1 MPTRTSSEVVL
12 INPPLSNGDVTAKLN
27 ICTPPLGL
35 AYIASYLREHGHKV
49 TIVDTQ
55 VDPLSEDTL
64 ARTVQ
69 NANLIGITSSAPTY
83 NAALALANMVKHMCK
98 ESVVVVGG
106 PQATYLDSDCLTR
119 SRADA
124 VVRGEGEITMLEI
137 ADALTYS
144 GLPQALH
151 DVDGITYRSNGGI
164 LKNQDRSLLRHLDEF
179 PFPARDLLPMDKYR
193 PPKSTG
199 VISSRGCPFRCIF
212 CASSKLN
219 GKKFRP
225 RSAHDVFLEVTELV
239 QKGYE
244 HISMLDDNF
253 ILDTNRVFEFADLVE
268 KHKMKFDW
276 SCTARV
282 DLIDDELLTRLHEVG
297 CSGLFFGVESAS
309 NETLEIIKKGFTT
322 DQVVEAFNILKGH
335 PMVTTASFMIG
346 LPGDN
351 PEKVRET
358 IDFAKTLNP
367 DFAMFSITTPYPG
380 TELYENIDNYDIEI
394 TLDDWSNFTLTKP
407 VVKTSM
413 LSTRDLQRWFVKAY
427 CSYYLRFNYL
437 TRAVK
442 RKQIGF
448 IFTPLWRGLVQAAAT
463 RAHGLKTR
471 KT

>member
-1 MPTRTSSEVVL
+1 
-12 INPPLSNGDVTAKLN
+12 
-27 ICTPPLGL
+27 
-35 AYIASYLREHGHKV
+35 
-49 TIVDTQ
+49 
-55 VDPLSEDTL
+55 
-64 ARTVQ
+64 
-69 NANLIGITSSAPTY
+69 
-83 NAALALANMVKHMCK
+83 
-98 ESVVVVGG
+98 
-106 PQATYLDSDCLTR
+106 
-119 SRADA
+119 
-124 VVRGEGEITMLEI
+124 
-137 ADALTYS
+137 
-144 GLPQALH
+144 
-151 DVDGITYRSNGGI
+151 
-164 LKNQDRSLLRHLDEF
+164 
-179 PFPARDLLPMDKYR
+179 MDKYK

-225 RSAHDVFLEVTELV
+225 RSAYDVFLEVSELV
-239 QKGYE
+239 RKGYE

-268 KHKMKFDW
+268 KHQVKFDW

-322 DQVVEAFNILKGH
+322 DQVVEAFDILKGH
-335 PMVTTASFMIG
+335 PMATTASFMIG

-351 PEKVRET
+351 AEKVRET

-413 LSTRDLQRWFVKAY
+413 ISTRDLQRWFIKAY
-427 CSYYLRFNYL
+427 CSFYLRFSYL
-437 TRAVK
+437 TRAIK
-442 RKQIGF
+442 KKQIGF
-448 IFTPLWRGLVQAAAT
+448 VTTPLWKGLVQAAAS
-463 RAHGLKTR
+463 RAHGLKMR
-471 KT
+471 RA

>member
-1 MPTRTSSEVVL
+1 MPARTSSEVVL
-12 INPPLSNGDVTAKLN
+12 INPPLSGGDVTAKLN

-49 TIVDTQ
+49 TIIDTQ
-55 VDPLSEDTL
+55 VDPFSGDALIQ
-64 ARTVQ
+64 TVQ

-83 NAALALANMVKHMCK
+83 NAAIVLANLIKHSCK
-98 ESVVVVGG
+98 DATIVIGG
-106 PQATYLDSDCLTR
+106 PQATYLDSDCLAR

-144 GLPQALH
+144 KVPQALY
-151 DVDGITYRSNGGI
+151 DIDGITYRSNDEI
-164 LKNQDRSLLRHLDEF
+164 LKNEDRRLLRNLDEF
-179 PFPARDLLPMDKYR
+179 PFPARDLLPMDRYK

-225 RSAHDVFLEVTELV
+225 RSAYDVFSEVSELV
-239 QKGYE
+239 RKGYE

-253 ILDTNRVFEFADLVE
+253 ILDTHRVFEFADLVE
-268 KHKMKFDW
+268 DHQLKFDW

-282 DLIDDELLTRLHEVG
+282 DLIDDELLARLHEVG
-297 CSGLFFGVESAS
+297 CNGLFFGVESSS
-309 NETLEIIKKGFTT
+309 NETLEIIKKGFKT
-322 DQVVEAFNILKGH
+322 DQVLEAFDILKDH
-335 PMVTTASFMIG
+335 SMTTTASFMIG

-351 PEKVRET
+351 AEKVKDT

-427 CSYYLRFNYL
+427 CSYYLRFSYL
-437 TRAVK
+437 KRAVK

-463 RAHGLKTR
+463 RAHRLKTR
-471 KT
+471 KA

>member
-49 TIVDTQ
+49 TILDTQ

-64 ARTVQ
+64 VRTVQ

-83 NAALALANMVKHMCK
+83 NAALVLVNMVKHLCK
-98 ESVVVVGG
+98 EAVVVMGG
-106 PQATYLDSDCLTR
+106 PQATYLDSDCLTQ

-151 DVDGITYRSNGGI
+151 DVDGITYRFNDGI
-164 LKNQDRSLLRHLDEF
+164 LKNKDRSLFRHLDEF

-225 RSAHDVFLEVTELV
+225 RSASDVFSEVSELV

-268 KHKMKFDW
+268 EHQVKFDW

-309 NETLEIIKKGFTT
+309 NETLKIIKKGFTT
-322 DQVVEAFNILKGH
+322 DQVVEAFDILKGH
-335 PMVTTASFMIG
+335 PMATTASFMIG
-346 LPGDN
+346 LPGDDA
-351 PEKVRET
+351 EKVKET
-358 IDFAKTLNP
+358 IDFAKALNP

-380 TELYENIDNYDIEI
+380 TELYENIDKYDIEI

-427 CSYYLRFNYL
+427 CSYYLRFSYL
-437 TRAVK
+437 TRAIK
-442 RKQIGF
+442 KKQIGF
-448 IFTPLWRGLVQAAAT
+448 VTTPLWRGIVQAAAS
-463 RAHGLKTR
+463 RAHGLKMR
-471 KT
+471 GA